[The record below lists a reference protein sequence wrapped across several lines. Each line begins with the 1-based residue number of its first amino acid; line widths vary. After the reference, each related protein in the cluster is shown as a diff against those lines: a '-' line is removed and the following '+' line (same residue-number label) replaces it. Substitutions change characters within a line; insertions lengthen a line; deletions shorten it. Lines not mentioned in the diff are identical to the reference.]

1 MTLSIRMLL
10 IAAVAAMPAAGGAQQ
25 KAPAKAD
32 TAKKAA
38 APAHDMSKM
47 AGDTG
52 MKHDMKAMGG
62 MGGMQ
67 HDMSKMGGDS
77 TMKHEMGGMGGMG
90 GGMGAMGGGMERKSG
105 WNELDG
111 FHALMMGAW
120 HPVQQGDL
128 KPARLAAPQLLA
140 AALKWRSSKGPAAC
154 DTPKA
159 REGFPLLIES
169 LRSYADAAKRE
180 ASNDAVEVT
189 LKASHQA
196 FEAIAMPCMMAA
208 MPKK

>member
-1 MTLSIRMLL
+1 MTRSIRILL
-10 IAAVAAMPAAGGAQQ
+10 VAACAAIPVAGTAQQ
-25 KAPAKAD
+25 KAPAKAS
-32 TAKKAA
+32 TAPAKQAEA

-67 HDMSKMGGDS
+67 HDMSKMAGDS
-77 TMKHEMGGMGGMG
+77 GMKGMG
-90 GGMGAMGGGMERKSG
+90 GGMGAMDMKSG

-128 KPARLAAPQLLA
+128 KPARTAAPQLLA
-140 AALKWRSSKGPAAC
+140 AALKWRASKGPAAC

-159 REGFPLLIES
+159 REAFPQLIES
-169 LRSYADAAKRE
+169 LRSYADAAKRD
-180 ASNDAVEVT
+180 ASNDAIEVT

>member
-1 MTLSIRMLL
+1 MTLPTRMLL
-10 IAAVAAMPAAGGAQQ
+10 IAAVAALPAAGGAQQ

-38 APAHDMSKM
+38 AHAKPAPAKAAPVPAKAATPTPAKKPDAAPAHDMSKM

-52 MKHDMKAMGG
+52 MKHDMA
-62 MGGMQ
+62 
-67 HDMSKMGGDS
+67 
-77 TMKHEMGGMGGMG
+77 GMGGMG
-90 GGMGAMGGGMERKSG
+90 GGMGAMQMKSG

-111 FHALMMGAW
+111 FHALVMGAW

-128 KPARLAAPQLLA
+128 RPARQEAPQLLA

-154 DTPKA
+154 DTPNA

>member
-1 MTLSIRMLL
+1 ML
-10 IAAVAAMPAAGGAQQ
+10 
-25 KAPAKAD
+25 
-32 TAKKAA
+32 
-38 APAHDMSKM
+38 
-47 AGDTG
+47 
-52 MKHDMKAMGG
+52 
-62 MGGMQ
+62 
-67 HDMSKMGGDS
+67 
-77 TMKHEMGGMGGMG
+77 
-90 GGMGAMGGGMERKSG
+90 
-105 WNELDG
+105 
-111 FHALMMGAW
+111 F
-120 HPVQQGDL
+120 
-128 KPARLAAPQLLA
+128 
-140 AALKWRSSKGPAAC
+140 RSAC

>member
-1 MTLSIRMLL
+1 MATHALGRLLGRDEGAELAATLQLL
-10 IAAVAAMPAAGGAQQ
+10 ITT
-25 KAPAKAD
+25 KE
-32 TAKKAA
+32 KAA
-38 APAHDMSKM
+38 ENMVIKVYPVADLVIPV
-47 AGDTG
+47 
-52 MKHDMKAMGG
+52 
-62 MGGMQ
+62 
-67 HDMSKMGGDS
+67 
-77 TMKHEMGGMGGMG
+77 
-90 GGMGAMGGGMERKSG
+90 GAMGGGMERKSG

-159 REGFPLLIES
+159 REGFPRLLEN